1 MPIAGIVTLIGVAL
15 IVAALA
21 IYLIWVAVL
30 LRTVSFNLGTIIAGV
45 RAIAM
50 QAQPLGQRFRQINT
64 NLGASQ
70 QTLHRFVEGL
80 DPHQH
85 QAAPS
90 PSMEANAPI
99 SGPGTQAD
107 PQGGASGTASASSPR
122 GARQSTSHQ
131 PTGRS
136 R

>member
-1 MPIAGIVTLIGVAL
+1 MPLAGIVTLIGVAL

-80 DPHQH
+80 DPQH
-85 QAAPS
+85 QAGYS
-90 PSMEANAPI
+90 PNVEANAPI

-107 PQGGASGTASASSPR
+107 PEGGDSATASASSPR
-122 GARQSTSHQ
+122 GAGQSMSHQ

>member
-80 DPHQH
+80 DPQH

-107 PQGGASGTASASSPR
+107 PEGGASATASASSPR

>member
-80 DPHQH
+80 DPQH

-122 GARQSTSHQ
+122 APRQSASHQ

>member
-1 MPIAGIVTLIGVAL
+1 MPLAGIVTLIGVAL

-80 DPHQH
+80 DPQH
-85 QAAPS
+85 QAGYS
-90 PSMEANAPI
+90 PSVEANAPI

-107 PQGGASGTASASSPR
+107 PEGGASATASASSPR
-122 GARQSTSHQ
+122 SARQSTSHQ